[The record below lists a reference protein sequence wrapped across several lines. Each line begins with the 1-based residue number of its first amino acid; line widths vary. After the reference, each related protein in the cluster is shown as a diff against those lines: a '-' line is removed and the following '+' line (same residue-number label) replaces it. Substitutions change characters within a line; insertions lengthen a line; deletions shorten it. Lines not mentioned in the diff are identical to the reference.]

1 MKDWFIH
8 DLPVIALCL
17 LRVVCMKF
25 VFSMERVSLLHV
37 SIWLMQCL
45 LCDLCGAYGFLKAF
59 YQICVFVFCL
69 ILCVLEQSLNNV
81 FVVHVWL
88 QILLHVLF
96 EECFLVALFCWL
108 FRLKAFQNAN
118 RMDFVHLWMVY
129 FGLLRWSTRKC
140 KHTDC
145 GEAGF
150 LLKTSQNNPW
160 FLLNLRVSEFS
171 WVKPEMLQCASVHV
185 LWRHGSEAR
194 VKRNLTCRTLRTSE
208 IGFGWAETA
217 DDFETKIWQLHF
229 VGRCKPCKVN
239 LQVTAS

>member
-1 MKDWFIH
+1 MWLVCVLHVIKDWFIH

-25 VFSMERVSLLHV
+25 VFSMERVSLLYV

-69 ILCVLEQSLNNV
+69 ILCVCVCWSNVWTMCLLYMFNFRFCYMFFLRNVSWLLYFVGCSVWTHPLDICLPKCQPHGFRPSLDGV
-81 FVVHVWL
+81 
-88 QILLHVLF
+88 
-96 EECFLVALFCWL
+96 
-108 FRLKAFQNAN
+108 
-118 RMDFVHLWMVY
+118 VY

-150 LLKTSQNNPW
+150 LLKTAQNN
-160 FLLNLRVSEFS
+160 
-171 WVKPEMLQCASVHV
+171 H
-185 LWRHGSEAR
+185 
-194 VKRNLTCRTLRTSE
+194 
-208 IGFGWAETA
+208 
-217 DDFETKIWQLHF
+217 
-229 VGRCKPCKVN
+229 
-239 LQVTAS
+239 